1 LDSEQFITDDYW
13 QLIKYNYDQ
22 IRFAELKASV
32 IISIY
37 SIFFTVAY
45 TIDILDEENVYSF
58 DYNDPFIYFKISVV
72 CLAIFFTIRS
82 FVYSINCF
90 LPKLKLSTKPSP
102 LFFGDIKPNWPKF
115 EDYSKELIRVMD
127 DDDEYKVH
135 LSQMAYVTGIISS
148 SKFAY
153 VTKGIKN
160 LTISICFYLLF
171 FILVYT

>member
-1 LDSEQFITDDYW
+1 MPPQTPLQC
-13 QLIKYNYDQ
+13 L
-22 IRFAELKASV
+22 RA
-32 IISIY
+32 
-37 SIFFTVAY
+37 
-45 TIDILDEENVYSF
+45 
-58 DYNDPFIYFKISVV
+58 V
-72 CLAIFFTIRS
+72 CT
-82 FVYSINCF
+82 
-90 LPKLKLSTKPSP
+90 
-102 LFFGDIKPNWPKF
+102 GWPKF

>member
-1 LDSEQFITDDYW
+1 MDSDKFITDDYW

-58 DYNDPFIYFKISVV
+58 DYNDPFIYFKITVV

-82 FVYSINCF
+82 FVYRINCF

-102 LFFGDIKPNWPKF
+102 LFFGDINPNWPKF